1 MLALVD
7 VALASVGSALAL
19 AGGALASVGGALDGC
34 TSGCTLLV
42 GAVILVGVVLLVEA
56 IFFIISSRDRPT
68 LPLEAL
74 VLGAKP
80 PPILES

>member
-7 VALASVGSALAL
+7 VALAS

-34 TSGCTLLV
+34 TAGCTLLV
-42 GAVILVGVVLLVEA
+42 GAVILVGVVLLVAA
-56 IFFIISSRDRPT
+56 IFFIISSRDKPT

-74 VLGAKP
+74 LLGAKP
-80 PPILES
+80 PPILEPPPS